1 MVDPSSDLGA
11 VQLHSEEKPK
21 EVKTM
26 TDKKQML
33 LTLAEKAIT
42 FGSKKVDQ
50 IEILL
55 QDNYEIGCEVVLGQ
69 VNKASKSQEAGVS
82 IRVVTKNQ
90 MGSAFTNKL
99 NEETI
104 EESVKRAIAAAN
116 ASTPDETWKDFAPKS
131 KYTKLTGT
139 WDGSIPEKDPSVFV
153 ELSTK
158 MTKDIQERDSS
169 IIIGELGTGGFFGW
183 TAYANSNGIS
193 IADRGTGV
201 YAYAVLVA
209 PTESGMTPSVW
220 SVDVNRDFKLD
231 TDYVVNNTVNDVL
244 LAKKHAKGETGSGTV
259 VFEASALGLLL
270 AYAFMPSIK
279 GENVVRGK
287 SQLVYKKGE
296 AIASEALSF
305 TDDGL
310 YKGGY
315 ASALFDGEGVPQQ
328 KTSIIEKGKLRSF
341 LWNNYWAN
349 RQGETSTGNASRNL
363 RTGVVE
369 TAPTN
374 MVVPGGKRSFEDM
387 LSEIKSGYLIKGLQG
402 AHSSNQETGDYSVVG
417 NPAFR
422 IIDGELTGAVHGLML
437 AGNAFELIKKVDVV
451 GSDIR
456 SFLVGPGGSLIAP
469 TIQFS
474 DIQVVAKAE

>member
-1 MVDPSSDLGA
+1 MF
-11 VQLHSEEKPK
+11 
-21 EVKTM
+21 
-26 TDKKQML
+26 DKKQIL
-33 LTLAEKAIT
+33 LALAEKAIT
-42 FGSKKVDQ
+42 FGSKEVDQ

-55 QDNYEIGCEVVLGQ
+55 QDNYEIGCEVALGQ
-69 VNKASKSQEAGVS
+69 INKATKTQEAGAS
-82 IRVVTKNQ
+82 IRVVTKNR
-90 MGSAFTNKL
+90 MGSAYTNRL
-99 NEETI
+99 NQETI
-104 EESVKRAIAAAN
+104 EESVKRAIAAAK
-116 ASTPDETWKDFAPKS
+116 ASTPDETWKDFAPKE
-131 KYTKLTGT
+131 KYAKLTGT
-139 WDGSIPEKDPSVFV
+139 WDASIPDKNPSVFV
-153 ELSTK
+153 DLSTK
-158 MTKDIQERDSS
+158 MKKDIQEKDSS

-220 SVDVNRDFKLD
+220 TVDVNRDFQLD
-231 TDYVVNNTVNDVL
+231 LDYVVNTTVNDVL

-259 VFEASALGLLL
+259 VFEASALGSLL
-270 AYAFMPSIK
+270 AYAFMPAII

-287 SQLVYKKGE
+287 SQLAEKKGE
-296 AIASEALSF
+296 IIASESLSF

-315 ASALFDGEGVPQQ
+315 ATALFDGEGFPHK

-349 RQGETSTGNASRNL
+349 RQGEKSTGNASRNL
-363 RTGVVE
+363 RTGVVD
-369 TAPTN
+369 TAATN
-374 MVVPGGKRSFEDM
+374 MVILGGKRSLEEM
-387 LSEIKSGYLIKGLQG
+387 LGEIKSGYLIKGLQG
-402 AHSSNQETGDYSVVG
+402 AHSSNKETGDYSVVG

-451 GSDIR
+451 GNDVR
-456 SFLVGPGGSLIAP
+456 SYLVGAGGSLIAP
-469 TIQFS
+469 SIQFS
-474 DIQVVAKAE
+474 DIQVVAKAD